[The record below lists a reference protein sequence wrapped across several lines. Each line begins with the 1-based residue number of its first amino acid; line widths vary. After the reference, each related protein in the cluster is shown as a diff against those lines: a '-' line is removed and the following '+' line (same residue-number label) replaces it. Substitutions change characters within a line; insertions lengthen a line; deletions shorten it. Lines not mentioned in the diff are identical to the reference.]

1 MLWIYA
7 LLQFLFIIG
16 LEIGAVLDFKYYK
29 EGESGKLVLVSGGM
43 ALIGCL
49 ATVIYV
55 DNRWMIIPDVGGA
68 MFGVLL
74 AAKVWPYQKG
84 DEE

>member
-29 EGESGKLVLVSGGM
+29 EGKIGKLVLVSGGM
-43 ALIGCL
+43 QCGSQLC
-49 ATVIYV
+49 V
-55 DNRWMIIPDVGGA
+55 DHC
-68 MFGVLL
+68 
-74 AAKVWPYQKG
+74 AKTHSHNQSVVFSINPSVV
-84 DEE
+84 